1 MPMEIR
7 DPRSLSK
14 DALADIVSRL
24 QVLMYGEDDS
34 EGYLMW
40 NEDKEVNGGDLV
52 EMTARILAEF
62 DLVPFLHGPRE
73 WAPAV
78 KKRRGRIR
86 PR

>member
-7 DPRSLSK
+7 DPKSVPK
-14 DALADIVSRL
+14 EALAEIIFRL
-24 QVLMYGEDDS
+24 QVLMYGENDQ

-40 NEDKEVNGGDLV
+40 DENKEVNGGDLV

-73 WAPAV
+73 WAPST
-78 KKRRGRIR
+78 KKRGGRIR